1 MAALQYLWHL
11 FYYTSLSV
19 GDMLS
24 PSLDLHS
31 ALPFLF
37 RLQGGQTSKVHQS
50 INPMSWTPTGFRLSH
65 QPLLMHLKRADRINT
80 YFLLTCPTTSP
91 YVAHTITPFID
102 FTQLWEIFK
111 KKNDRNVIYGGWF
124 PRKYLCNHSSAL
136 CLRSLIFSHHPP
148 TVPTF
153 SISCFSA
160 LVCLWHHKA
169 GTVGCRDSEPVRC
182 VRGISTP
189 WDTEKTERD
198 RNRELLQLQ
207 RSVMCYEVIPFM
219 SCV

>member
-1 MAALQYLWHL
+1 M
-11 FYYTSLSV
+11 
-19 GDMLS
+19 GN
-24 PSLDLHS
+24 
-31 ALPFLF
+31 
-37 RLQGGQTSKVHQS
+37 
-50 INPMSWTPTGFRLSH
+50 I
-65 QPLLMHLKRADRINT
+65 
-80 YFLLTCPTTSP
+80 
-91 YVAHTITPFID
+91 
-102 FTQLWEIFK
+102 K

-198 RNRELLQLQ
+198 RKRELLQLQ
-207 RSVMCYEVIPFM
+207 RSVMCYEVHVLCLVHKVSPHVHNTRQNKVFFNISISSCISFHLLFSIPCPLAAALLLQWYVKGN
-219 SCV
+219 SV